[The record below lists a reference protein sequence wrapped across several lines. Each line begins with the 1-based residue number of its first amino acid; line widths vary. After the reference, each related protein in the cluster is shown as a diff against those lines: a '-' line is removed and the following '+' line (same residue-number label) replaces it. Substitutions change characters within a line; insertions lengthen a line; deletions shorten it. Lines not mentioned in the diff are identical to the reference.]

1 VDLQCADRCAVSS
14 GEIDAAYVCTRG
26 QRLPAPA
33 STLLKMRLN
42 SIKAPVTGFWVLAV
56 FAAAIV
62 LNVGSLSGWTVITL
76 CTIFPPLVMMWRWN
90 DSPATISEIIQE
102 ARR

>member
-1 VDLQCADRCAVSS
+1 
-14 GEIDAAYVCTRG
+14 
-26 QRLPAPA
+26 
-33 STLLKMRLN
+33 MRLN
-42 SIKAPVTGFWVLAV
+42 STKAPVTGFWVLAV

-76 CTIFPPLVMMWRWN
+76 WTIFPPLVMMWRWN